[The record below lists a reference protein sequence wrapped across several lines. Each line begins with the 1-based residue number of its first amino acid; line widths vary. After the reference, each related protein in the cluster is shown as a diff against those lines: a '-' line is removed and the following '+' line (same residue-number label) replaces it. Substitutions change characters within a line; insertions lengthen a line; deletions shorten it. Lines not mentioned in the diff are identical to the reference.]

1 MSATPNLITL
11 FDWYFYGI
19 LEKTDEK
26 QTRIL
31 LTYEWY
37 GRKGYL

>member
-11 FDWYFYGI
+11 FDWYFCRI
-19 LEKTDEK
+19 LEKTYEK
-26 QTRIL
+26 QTAIM

-37 GRKGYL
+37 GHEGYL